1 MAHKKGVGS
10 TDNGRDSHSK
20 RLGVKLF
27 GGQAARAGNIII
39 RQRGTKYHPGE
50 NVYMGKD
57 FTLHARVDGTVSF
70 RKSRLNR
77 MYVSI
82 DPTDTDTVGTDTA
95 QRQPAGSQGQR
106 ASQQQPVATATATNP
121 GDESTNDNTSAEVDA
136 TLTGTTNEGPVHLED
151 APEMPDVA
159 PGITDEAE
167 LAVANNP
174 DQADALNTAGVTG
187 SDMPQEVILPSG
199 RNVTLNDLTVIEG
212 VGPAIAG
219 LLSASGINSWQALA
233 DADADFIQSIL
244 DDAGPNYSVHNPAT
258 WKQQAALA
266 AAGNWDELEQLQ
278 QQLDGGKEGSDA

>member
-27 GGQAARAGNIII
+27 GGQAATAGNIII

-57 FTLHARVDGTVSF
+57 FTLHAKVDGKVTF

-82 DPTDTDTVGTDTA
+82 DPNTSNDDARA
-95 QRQPAGSQGQR
+95 QPSAGPQVQR
-106 ASQQQPVATATATNP
+106 SSQQQPVATATA
-121 GDESTNDNTSAEVDA
+121 STGNASTEENATSEVDA
-136 TLTGTTNEGPVHLED
+136 TLTGTTTEGPVHIDD
-151 APEMPDVA
+151 APEMPSVA

-167 LAVANNP
+167 LAVADNP
-174 DQADALNTAGVTG
+174 EDEALNTADYTG
-187 SDMPQEVILPSG
+187 SDLPQYEVLPSG
-199 RNVTLNDLTVIEG
+199 RKIELDDLTVIEG

-219 LLSASGINSWQALA
+219 LLSASGIDSWQALA
-233 DADADFIQSIL
+233 DADADFIQGIL
-244 DDAGPNYSVHNPAT
+244 NDAGPNYSVHNPAT

-278 QQLDGGKEGSDA
+278 QQLDGGKESSDA